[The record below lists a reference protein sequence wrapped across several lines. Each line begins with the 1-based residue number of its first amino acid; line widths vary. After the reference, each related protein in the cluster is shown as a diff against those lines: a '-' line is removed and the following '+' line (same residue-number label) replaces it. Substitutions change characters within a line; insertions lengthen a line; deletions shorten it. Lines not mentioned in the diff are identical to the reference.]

1 MNKDQLKGRADQV
14 KGKVKDAAGDL
25 TGDKRLDIE
34 GKADQV
40 KGKAQADLGDAKE
53 RAKRKIDKA

>member
-14 KGKVKDAAGDL
+14 KGKIKDAAGDL
-25 TGDKRLDIE
+25 TGDKRLDTE

-40 KGKAQADLGDAKE
+40 KGKAQAELGDAKE
-53 RAKRKIDKA
+53 KLKRQIDKA